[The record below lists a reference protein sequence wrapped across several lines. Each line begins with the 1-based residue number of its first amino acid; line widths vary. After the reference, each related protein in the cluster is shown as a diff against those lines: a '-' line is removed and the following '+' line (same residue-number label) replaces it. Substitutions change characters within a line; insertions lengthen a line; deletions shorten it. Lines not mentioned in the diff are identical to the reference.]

1 MTENPDLRCAVAS
14 LLLESEPLPAL
25 LIPARGEVRPPNPAM
40 QQLIDQVAPLAALLP
55 ANHAPLVAACQRQQ
69 RCIEDVEVSVGDRY
83 LLWTYIPQ
91 PALQAVL
98 VRGRDASE
106 SLRLQHE
113 AMRASRLYRLIIE
126 NTTDLISRHTP
137 DGRFL
142 DASPAAWTLLGYWP
156 EQLRGES
163 MAELLHPQEREQL
176 IERFQRALEQD
187 GYLTLTYRIRHQVGH
202 YLWFETASRAIRETY
217 TGGVVEVISVSRDIT
232 ARIQSEENNRRL
244 QDELAHAARLAT
256 LGELASGIA
265 HELNQPLAAILN
277 YANASQRYLAALS
290 QTEEG
295 RNGEESDKVAQG
307 LARIAEH
314 AQHAAEVIR
323 RLRGFL
329 RKGQRRQQCVDPLQL
344 AREAVGLCAWEAG
357 QHQVEIVE
365 QVDGPLPAVMVD
377 PILLQQV
384 LLNLLRNAIEANR
397 EQHPDTPSLVRLG
410 LSEHGNR
417 LHIRVSDQGPGVDE
431 ASRARLFTPFYTSK
445 PDGLGLGL
453 SMSQGIVEGFGGG
466 LEAVPADSAGLCL
479 HCWLPVVSSD

>member
-1 MTENPDLRCAVAS
+1 MDNPDLLCAAVTV
-14 LLLESEPLPAL
+14 LLETEPLPAL
-25 LIPARGEVRPPNPAM
+25 LIPARGAMRPANPAL
-40 QQLIDQVAPLAALLP
+40 QRWIDQVAPLPRLLP
-55 ANHAPLVAACQRQQ
+55 PNHAPLVAACQRQQ
-69 RCIEDVEVSVGDRY
+69 RCIDNVEVSVGDRY
-83 LLWTYIPQ
+83 LLWSYIPQ

-106 SLRLQHE
+106 SLRLQHD
-113 AMRASRLYRLIIE
+113 ATRASRLYRLIIE

-142 DASPAAWTLLGYWP
+142 DASPAAWILLGYWP

-163 MAELLHPQEREQL
+163 MDELYHPQEREQL
-176 IERFQRALEQD
+176 IARFQRALEQD
-187 GYLTLTYRIRHQVGH
+187 GYLTLTYRIRHQAGH

-217 TGGVVEVISVSRDIT
+217 TGSVVEVISVSRDIT
-232 ARIQSEENNRRL
+232 ARIQTEESNRRL

-277 YANASQRYLAALS
+277 YANASQRYLAALP
-290 QTEEG
+290 QAGEGHNEEG
-295 RNGEESDKVAQG
+295 RNKVAQG
-307 LARIAEH
+307 LTRIAEH

-329 RKGQRRQQCVDPLQL
+329 RKGQRRLQCVDPLQL

-397 EQHPDTPSLVRLG
+397 EQHPEAPSRIELD
-410 LSEHGNR
+410 LSAREGR
-417 LHIRVSDQGPGVDE
+417 VHIRVTDQGPGVDE
-431 ASRARLFTPFYTSK
+431 AALARLFTPFYTSK
-445 PDGLGLGL
+445 SDGLGLGL

-466 LEAVPADSAGLCL
+466 LQAVPADSGGLCL
-479 HCWLPVVSSD
+479 DCWLPVLSAD

>member
-1 MTENPDLRCAVAS
+1 MIENADLLTAAAH

-25 LIPARGEVRPPNPAM
+25 LVSGQGQVCQANPVL
-40 QQLIDQVAPLAALLP
+40 QRWIDQIAPLGTLLP
-55 ANHAPLVAACQRQQ
+55 ANHASLVAACQSQR
-69 RCIEDVEVSVGDRY
+69 RCIDDVEAIIDDSY

-91 PALQAVL
+91 PALSAVL

-113 AMRASRLYRLIIE
+113 AQVASRLYRLIIE
-126 NTTDLISRHTP
+126 NTTDLISRHSP

-142 DASPAAWTLLGYWP
+142 DASPAAWTLLGFWP
-156 EQLRGES
+156 EQLRGEPMS
-163 MAELLHPQEREQL
+163 ELFHPQEREQL

-187 GYLTLTYRIRHQVGH
+187 GYLTLTYRIRHQAGH

-217 TGGVVEVISVSRDIT
+217 TGSVVEVISVSRDIT
-232 ARIQSEENNRRL
+232 ARIQSEESNRRL

-277 YANASQRYLAALS
+277 YANASQRYLAALPHAS
-290 QTEEG
+290 DE
-295 RNGEESDKVAQG
+295 RDKVAQG
-307 LARIAEH
+307 LARIGEH

-329 RKGQRRQQCVDPLQL
+329 RKGPRRQQQLDPLQL

-357 QHQVEIVE
+357 QYQVEIVE
-365 QVDGPLPAVMVD
+365 QVDGPLPQVMVD

-384 LLNLLRNAIEANR
+384 LVNLLRNAIEANR
-397 EQHPDTPSLVRLG
+397 ERHPQSPSRVMLD
-410 LSEHGNR
+410 LSRRESR
-417 LHIRVSDQGPGVDE
+417 VHIWVTDQGPGVDE
-431 ASRARLFTPFYTSK
+431 EARARLFTPFYTSK

-466 LEAVPADSAGLCL
+466 LEALSADSGGLSL
-479 HCWLPVVSSD
+479 HCWLPAVSSE